1 MFTGLVEE
9 VGKVTGVLKV
19 GHALQLQVAAK
30 RILEDIAIGD
40 SLAVNGVCLT
50 VTQLSSSGCLVD
62 VVPETVRRSTF
73 SHVAPGHSVNLE
85 RAMKAT
91 DRFGGHMVAGHVDE
105 VGTLVRVGQE
115 DTAKILTIQASK
127 QSLRYIVE
135 KGSIAI
141 DGISL
146 TVMDVLSDTF
156 RVSIIPHTAMM
167 TTLHHATVGTNVN
180 LEVDVIAKYVE
191 RLLHDRVSGS
201 SSWTFDHLREL
212 GY

>member
-9 VGKVTGVLKV
+9 VGKVTGVRKT
-19 GHALQLQVAAK
+19 GHALQLQVAAQK
-30 RILEDIAIGD
+30 ILEDIAIGD
-40 SLAVNGVCLT
+40 SVAVNGVCLT
-50 VTQLSSSGCLVD
+50 VTHLSSSGCLVD

-73 SHVAPGHSVNLE
+73 SQVVSGQEVNLE

-105 VGTLVRVGQE
+105 VGIIVRIAQE
-115 DTAKILTIQASK
+115 DTARILTIKASE
-127 QSLRYIVE
+127 QSLRYIIE

-146 TVMDVLSDTF
+146 TVMDVVNDMF

-167 TTLHHATVGTNVN
+167 TTLHHATVGTIVN
-180 LEVDVIAKYVE
+180 LEVDMVAKYVE
-191 RLLHDRVSGS
+191 RLLKERVIGS
-201 SSWTFDHLREL
+201 SSLTFDRLREL

>member
-9 VGKVTGVLKV
+9 VGKVTGVRKA
-19 GHALQLQVAAK
+19 GQALQLQVAARK
-30 RILEDIAIGD
+30 ILEDVAIGD
-40 SLAVNGVCLT
+40 SVAVNGVCLT
-50 VTQLSSSGCLVD
+50 VTQLSSSGCRMD

-73 SHVAPGHSVNLE
+73 SQVVPGQAVNLE

-105 VGTLVRVGQE
+105 VGTLVRVSQE
-115 DTAKILTIQASK
+115 DTARILTIKASE
-127 QSLRYIVE
+127 QLLRYMIE

-146 TVMDVLSDTF
+146 TVMDVAKDVF
-156 RVSIIPHTAMM
+156 RVSIIPHTAQM
-167 TTLHHATVGTNVN
+167 TTLHHAAVGTNVN
-180 LEVDVIAKYVE
+180 LEIDMIAKYVE
-191 RLLHDRVSGS
+191 RLLHDRMSGPS
-201 SSWTFDHLREL
+201 SNTFDHLREL